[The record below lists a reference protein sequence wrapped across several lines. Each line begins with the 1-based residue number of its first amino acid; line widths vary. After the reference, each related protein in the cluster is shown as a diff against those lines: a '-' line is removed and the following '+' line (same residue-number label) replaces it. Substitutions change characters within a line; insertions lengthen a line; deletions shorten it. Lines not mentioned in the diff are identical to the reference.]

1 VIARPRAAARAL
13 RVCLVRPPTLT
24 APRSLSYYGTVLP
37 LGLAYVAAAVRAAGH
52 HVRVLDGPGLALDR
66 RTRFVSPAG
75 PLVLHGA
82 TPEELA
88 SRVGDADV
96 IGISHGFL
104 HEWDLV
110 REIVARVRRASPH
123 ATIVLGGENA
133 TGWWDRV
140 LARLPEVDAC
150 VLGEGEDTF
159 VELLEALGSGRDP
172 AEVPGLAL
180 RVGGRPVCT
189 PARAR
194 MTALDER
201 PWPAWDLFDVDG
213 YLARGLGS
221 GVARGRSI
229 PVLTSRGCPYR
240 CTFCSAPTMWGTRYV
255 RRDPARV
262 VDEIEHW
269 VARYRV
275 DNVDI
280 NDLTA
285 MLTKAWIVDLA
296 REVVARGVRVTW
308 QLPSGTR
315 SEAVDAEAARL
326 LVAAGCRNF
335 CYAPESGSERTL
347 RRIGKRVQLPAL
359 ERSLKSAVAAG
370 MKTHASIIVGFPGE
384 TRRDL
389 WDTWRLCARMA
400 GHGLHGLSV
409 LVFSPYP
416 GGALH
421 RELRAR
427 GQLREDARWR
437 YASLLR
443 SAGGGGLPL
452 ASEPVR
458 GRLAVQLAMLA
469 GFHALAYA
477 RRPWRLAQHAW
488 ALARGKQHTV
498 MDQFLATKLA
508 QVREAVRAARVR
520 PRHASPEPIPSPAP
534 IDPSRSSDPRAAA
547 SVALRV

>member
-1 VIARPRAAARAL
+1 MIGRPRAGTRAL

-37 LGLAYVAAAVRAAGH
+37 LGLAHVAAAVRSAGH
-52 HVRVLDGPGLALDR
+52 ELRVLDGPGLALDR
-66 RTRFVSPAG
+66 RSRFDSPAG

-82 TPEELA
+82 TPAELA
-88 SRVGDADV
+88 AQVGDAEV
-96 IGISHGFL
+96 VGISHGFL

-110 REIVARVRRASPH
+110 REIVARVRQASPQ
-123 ATIVLGGENA
+123 AFIVLGGENA
-133 TGWWDRV
+133 SGYWDRV
-140 LARLPEVDAC
+140 LARAPEVDAC
-150 VLGEGEDTF
+150 VLGEGEETF
-159 VELLEALGSGRDP
+159 VDLLDALATGRDP
-172 AEVPGLAL
+172 AAVPGLAV
-180 RVGGRPVCT
+180 RRAGRPVRT

-201 PWPAWDLFDVDG
+201 PWPAWDLFDVEG

-221 GVARGRSI
+221 GVHRGRSM

-262 VDEIEHW
+262 VDEIERW
-269 VARYRV
+269 VARYRI

-285 MLTKAWIVDLA
+285 MLTKAWIVELA
-296 REVVARGVRVTW
+296 REVSSRGLAVTW

-315 SEAVDAEAARL
+315 SEAVDAEAAQL

-335 CYAPESGSERTL
+335 CYAPESGSPRTL
-347 RRIGKRVQLPAL
+347 QRIGKRVQLPAL

-370 MKTHASIIVGFPGE
+370 MKTHASIIIGFPGE
-384 TRRDL
+384 TSRDR

-400 GHGLHGLSV
+400 AHGLHGLSV

-421 RELRAR
+421 EELRAQGR
-427 GQLREDARWR
+427 LREDARWR

-443 SAGGGGLPL
+443 SAGGGPSRSGAASGGGGPGIEL
-452 ASEPVR
+452 A
-458 GRLAVQLAMLA
+458 LQMAMLA
-469 GFHALAYA
+469 GFHALQYA
-477 RRPWRLAQHAW
+477 RRPWRLLQHAW
-488 ALARGKQHTV
+488 ALARGQQRTV

-508 QVREAVRAARVR
+508 QAREAAARAVR
-520 PRHASPEPIPSPAP
+520 VSQRAGRVSARHASPASP
-534 IDPSRSSDPRAAA
+534 
-547 SVALRV
+547 